1 MVIVA
6 SLFYIVVFLALAY
19 HYSKT
24 EASFSTVTV
33 FGLAAFL
40 YYIAIPLELSV
51 RGLDFF
57 VISGIPIGVPA
68 MVQLQ
73 IVTMG
78 TFALLAF
85 TAGYHATG
93 FAPFA
98 VAHSAA
104 DGAPSH
110 PETVGRPIY
119 WLGGVCLLALLAFY
133 RYELGAV
140 GTYQGN
146 YSIAYSSPLFSFFI
160 ELVVMSLALA
170 AGVFG
175 CREAN
180 RRPAVAFL
188 VILPVVVWS
197 IYSSDKDP
205 MLLGLLGGG
214 AYFVQQRRKHQ
225 MRVIASIIVAC
236 SLAGPLVGLFST
248 YRAEGTLVADDF
260 KFHSLMLER
269 DPMGPMVSLVEILQD
284 DGLSYRY
291 GLTYLDSL
299 VLLIPKSIWPDRP
312 LDLSERFIRERLA
325 GWQPG
330 MGMGYSLL
338 AEAYLNFGWLG
349 CLIQYALLGFIWG
362 HSWRFM
368 QKYFSTFGSGY
379 WRAIYCTVGYYT
391 LIMMH
396 RAPMSFPVK
405 HTMMVMATIFAFSV
419 MFGRPRIPTRIGKIR
434 AGASPFNWADAAKES

>member
-1 MVIVA
+1 MVIIA
-6 SLFYIVVFLALAY
+6 SLFYILVFLALAY
-19 HYSKT
+19 HYSKA
-24 EASFSTVTV
+24 EASFATVTV

-40 YYIAIPLELSV
+40 YYVAIPLELSV
-51 RGLDFF
+51 IGRDFF
-57 VISGIPIGVPA
+57 IISGIPIGVPPI
-68 MVQLQ
+68 VQLQ
-73 IVTMG
+73 IVAMG
-78 TFALLAF
+78 TAALLAF
-85 TAGYHATG
+85 TAGYDVTG
-93 FAPFA
+93 FAPF
-98 VAHSAA
+98 VVSHGVVDAA
-104 DGAPSH
+104 DGR
-110 PETVGRPIY
+110 PETVNQSTY

-146 YSIAYSSPLFSFFI
+146 YSIAYSSPLFSILI
-160 ELVVMSLALA
+160 ELMVTSLALA
-170 AGVFG
+170 AGVLG

-180 RRPAVAFL
+180 KRPAVAVLL
-188 VILPVVVWS
+188 VIPVVLWS

-225 MRVIASIIVAC
+225 MRVIVGIVAAC

-248 YRAEGTLVADDF
+248 YRAEGKLTADDF
-260 KFHSLMLER
+260 RFHSLMLER

-284 DGLSYRY
+284 ESIEHRY
-291 GLTYLDSL
+291 GATYLDSL
-299 VLLIPKSIWPDRP
+299 VLLIPKSLWPDRP
-312 LDLSERFIRERLA
+312 LDLSENFIRERLA

-349 CLIQYALLGFIWG
+349 CVIQYAILGFIWG
-362 HSWRFM
+362 HSWRLL
-368 QKYFSTFGSGY
+368 QKYFAVFGEGY

-405 HTMMVMATIFAFSV
+405 HTMMIIAVIGAFSV
-419 MFGRPRIPTRIGKIR
+419 IFGRAR
-434 AGASPFNWADAAKES
+434 ACHRDASARPDLVNSSRA

>member
-1 MVIVA
+1 MVIIA
-6 SLFYIVVFLALAY
+6 SLFYIIVFLALAY
-19 HYSKT
+19 HYANT

-40 YYIAIPLELSV
+40 YYIAIPLEMSA

-57 VISGIPIGVPA
+57 IISGIPIGVPA
-68 MVQLQ
+68 IVQLQ
-73 IVTMG
+73 IVAMG
-78 TFALLAF
+78 TIALVAF

-98 VAHSAA
+98 VSHPA
-104 DGAPSH
+104 DGGALIGR
-110 PETVGRPIY
+110 PEAVARPIY
-119 WLGGVCLLALLAFY
+119 WLGGTCLLALLTFY
-133 RYELGAV
+133 RYELGVV

-160 ELVVMSLALA
+160 ELLVTSLALA
-170 AGVFG
+170 AGVLG

-180 RRPAVAFL
+180 KRPAISFML
-188 VILPVVVWS
+188 ILPVIGWS

-214 AYFVQQRRKHQ
+214 AFFVQQRRKHQ
-225 MRVIASIIVAC
+225 MRVIAGIVAAC
-236 SLAGPLVGLFST
+236 ALSGPLVGLFSA
-248 YRAEGTLVADDF
+248 YRAEGTLVVDDF
-260 KFHSLMLER
+260 KIHSLMLER
-269 DPMGPMVSLVEILQD
+269 DPMGPMVSLTEILQD
-284 DGLSYRY
+284 DNVEFQY
-291 GLTYLDSL
+291 GRTYFDS
-299 VLLIPKSIWPDRP
+299 VTLLIPKSLWPDRP

-330 MGMGYSLL
+330 MGMGYSLM
-338 AEAYLNFGWLG
+338 AEAFLNFGWFG
-349 CLIQYALLGFIWG
+349 CLLQYLLLGFFWG
-362 HSWRFM
+362 HAWRVIQRIFAPM
-368 QKYFSTFGSGY
+368 GVGY

-405 HTMMVMATIFAFSV
+405 HTLMTIAVLFVFSEF
-419 MFGRPRIPTRIGKIR
+419 FGWRRTRLPRVELRQSL
-434 AGASPFNWADAAKES
+434 AGLRQGGRLS